1 MGNIYF
7 AGGSGGGVDPDDCTA
22 TTAQVLEGHTA
33 GVNGYDD
40 PVEGTMPYQKQEGTL
55 NCGQSS
61 IILPGYHDGTRSI
74 TANSLASQTPGTASA
89 ANIYPGQ
96 TAWVNGN
103 KVTGTMATQGGGTYT
118 AGTADKTVVAA
129 NRFVTGNVVVKGD
142 ANLTAG
148 NIKKGV
154 KIMGITGSWEGYVGG
169 ANDLYYNGAN
179 NAKFSGSTQ
188 SSLSL
193 LRFDS
198 NQIYVGSGGN
208 NNVYL
213 KSGNSY
219 NLTPYS
225 RLNIQFV
232 GVKTWS
238 KGFAINLDNP
248 HISLVTAPIEVN
260 VQQTVYF
267 NISAHQLTTK
277 INFTMWANSSGTSG
291 TNAAQ
296 IYIQRIYLS

>member
-22 TTAQVLEGHTA
+22 TPAQVLEGHTA

-103 KVTGTMATQGGGTYT
+103 KITGTMATQGGGTYT

-129 NRFVTGNVVVKGD
+129 NRFVTGNVVVKGN

-154 KIMGITGSWEGYVGG
+154 KIMGITGTKK
-169 ANDLYYNGAN
+169 YYTE
-179 NAKFSGSTQ
+179 AKKFL
-188 SSLSL
+188 LSM
-193 LRFDS
+193 
-198 NQIYVGSGGN
+198 I
-208 NNVYL
+208 
-213 KSGNSY
+213 
-219 NLTPYS
+219 
-225 RLNIQFV
+225 
-232 GVKTWS
+232 VKEE
-238 KGFAINLDNP
+238 FLC
-248 HISLVTAPIEVN
+248 
-260 VQQTVYF
+260 Q
-267 NISAHQLTTK
+267 
-277 INFTMWANSSGTSG
+277 
-291 TNAAQ
+291 
-296 IYIQRIYLS
+296 

>member
-1 MGNIYF
+1 MSNIYF
-7 AGGSGGGVDPDDCTA
+7 AGSGGGGVDPDDCTA
-22 TTAQVLEGHTA
+22 TPAQVLEGHTA

-89 ANIYPGQ
+89 ANIYPGK

-118 AGTADKTVVAA
+118 AGTADKTVVPA

-154 KIMGITGSWEGYVGG
+154 KIMDITGSWEGWVVA
-169 ANDLYYNGAN
+169 ANDLYSYGNNLGNLIHGRSIMEESGMIAVRYGSTSTGTSLVSQKQYNLAGYTKLSMLANIVNVYSNHSITAGYGASAADN
-179 NAKFSGSTQ
+179 LYYDNFGTKEKLNTGNQTLVWTFSG
-188 SSLSL
+188 
-193 LRFDS
+193 
-198 NQIYVGSGGN
+198 
-208 NNVYL
+208 
-213 KSGNSY
+213 
-219 NLTPYS
+219 
-225 RLNIQFV
+225 LNITKCV
-232 GVKTWS
+232 GIT
-238 KGFAINLDNP
+238 FR
-248 HISLVTAPIEVN
+248 
-260 VQQTVYF
+260 
-267 NISAHQLTTK
+267 
-277 INFTMWANSSGTSG
+277 GTP
-291 TNAAQ
+291 T
-296 IYIQRIYLS
+296 IYIYKIWLS

>member
-7 AGGSGGGVDPDDCTA
+7 AGSGGGGLDPDDCTA
-22 TTAQVLEGHTA
+22 TPAQVLEGHTA

-89 ANIYPGQ
+89 ANIYPGK

-103 KVTGTMATQGGGTYT
+103 KVTGTMTTQGGGTYT
-118 AGTADKTVVAA
+118 AGTADKTVVPA

-154 KIMGITGSWEGYVGG
+154 KIMGITGSWEGWVVA
-169 ANDLYYNGAN
+169 ANDLYSYGNNLGNLIHGRSIMEESGMIAVRYGSTSTGTSLVSQKQYNLAGYTKLSMLANIVNVYSNHSITAGYGASAADN
-179 NAKFSGSTQ
+179 LYYDNFGTKEKLNTGNQTLVWTFSG
-188 SSLSL
+188 
-193 LRFDS
+193 
-198 NQIYVGSGGN
+198 
-208 NNVYL
+208 
-213 KSGNSY
+213 
-219 NLTPYS
+219 
-225 RLNIQFV
+225 LNITKCV
-232 GVKTWS
+232 GIT
-238 KGFAINLDNP
+238 FR
-248 HISLVTAPIEVN
+248 
-260 VQQTVYF
+260 
-267 NISAHQLTTK
+267 
-277 INFTMWANSSGTSG
+277 GTP
-291 TNAAQ
+291 T
-296 IYIQRIYLS
+296 IYIYKIWLS

>member
-1 MGNIYF
+1 MSNIYF
-7 AGGSGGGVDPDDCTA
+7 AGSGGGGLDPDDCTA
-22 TTAQVLEGHTA
+22 TPAQVLEGHTA

-89 ANIYPGQ
+89 ANIYPGK

-118 AGTADKTVVAA
+118 AGTADKTVVPA

-154 KIMGITGSWEGYVGG
+154 KIMGITGSWEGWVVA
-169 ANDLYYNGAN
+169 ANDLYSYGNNLGNLIHGRSIMEESGMIAVRYGSTSTGTSLVSQKQYNLAGYTKLSMLANIVNVYSNHSITAGYGASAADN
-179 NAKFSGSTQ
+179 LYYDNFGTKEKLNTGNQTLVWTFSG
-188 SSLSL
+188 
-193 LRFDS
+193 
-198 NQIYVGSGGN
+198 
-208 NNVYL
+208 
-213 KSGNSY
+213 
-219 NLTPYS
+219 
-225 RLNIQFV
+225 LNITKCV
-232 GVKTWS
+232 GIT
-238 KGFAINLDNP
+238 FR
-248 HISLVTAPIEVN
+248 
-260 VQQTVYF
+260 
-267 NISAHQLTTK
+267 
-277 INFTMWANSSGTSG
+277 GTP
-291 TNAAQ
+291 T
-296 IYIQRIYLS
+296 IYIYKIWLS

>member
-1 MGNIYF
+1 MMGNIYF

-22 TTAQVLEGHTA
+22 TPAQVLEGHTA

-154 KIMGITGSWEGYVGG
+154 KIMGITGTKK
-169 ANDLYYNGAN
+169 YYTE
-179 NAKFSGSTQ
+179 AKKFL
-188 SSLSL
+188 LSM
-193 LRFDS
+193 
-198 NQIYVGSGGN
+198 I
-208 NNVYL
+208 
-213 KSGNSY
+213 
-219 NLTPYS
+219 
-225 RLNIQFV
+225 
-232 GVKTWS
+232 VKEE
-238 KGFAINLDNP
+238 FLC
-248 HISLVTAPIEVN
+248 
-260 VQQTVYF
+260 Q
-267 NISAHQLTTK
+267 
-277 INFTMWANSSGTSG
+277 
-291 TNAAQ
+291 
-296 IYIQRIYLS
+296 

>member
-1 MGNIYF
+1 MMGNIYF
-7 AGGSGGGVDPDDCTA
+7 AGSGGGGLDPDDCTA
-22 TTAQVLEGHTA
+22 TPAQVLEGHTA

-154 KIMGITGSWEGYVGG
+154 KIMGITG
-169 ANDLYYNGAN
+169 
-179 NAKFSGSTQ
+179 
-188 SSLSL
+188 
-193 LRFDS
+193 
-198 NQIYVGSGGN
+198 
-208 NNVYL
+208 
-213 KSGNSY
+213 
-219 NLTPYS
+219 
-225 RLNIQFV
+225 
-232 GVKTWS
+232 
-238 KGFAINLDNP
+238 
-248 HISLVTAPIEVN
+248 
-260 VQQTVYF
+260 
-267 NISAHQLTTK
+267 TK
-277 INFTMWANSSGTSG
+277 ISN
-291 TNAAQ
+291 
-296 IYIQRIYLS
+296 IKLSFIPSFLNRKEAFLCP

>member
-1 MGNIYF
+1 MMGNIYF

-103 KVTGTMATQGGGTYT
+103 KITGTMATQGGGTYT

-142 ANLTAG
+142 SNLTAG

-154 KIMGITGSWEGYVGG
+154 KIMGITG
-169 ANDLYYNGAN
+169 
-179 NAKFSGSTQ
+179 
-188 SSLSL
+188 
-193 LRFDS
+193 
-198 NQIYVGSGGN
+198 
-208 NNVYL
+208 
-213 KSGNSY
+213 
-219 NLTPYS
+219 
-225 RLNIQFV
+225 
-232 GVKTWS
+232 
-238 KGFAINLDNP
+238 
-248 HISLVTAPIEVN
+248 
-260 VQQTVYF
+260 
-267 NISAHQLTTK
+267 TK
-277 INFTMWANSSGTSG
+277 ISNIKLPFIPSFLNGKEAF
-291 TNAAQ
+291 
-296 IYIQRIYLS
+296 LCP

>member
-22 TTAQVLEGHTA
+22 TPAQVLEGHTA

-103 KVTGTMATQGGGTYT
+103 KITGTMATQGGGTYT

-154 KIMGITGSWEGYVGG
+154 KIMGITGTWEGWVPSPT
-169 ANDLYYNGAN
+169 DLYLRGN
-179 NAKFSGSTQ
+179 NIAAWTSPN
-188 SSLSL
+188 SSAT
-193 LRFDS
+193 FE
-198 NQIYVGSGGN
+198 SGGIMVTKRSALSVN
-208 NNVYL
+208 TT
-213 KSGNSY
+213 KSY
-219 NLTPYS
+219 NLTPYNKINVLFKVIS
-225 RLNIQFV
+225 WGTIS
-232 GVKTWS
+232 TWQ
-238 KGFAINLDNP
+238 K
-248 HISLVTAPIEVN
+248 ISLS
-260 VQQTVYF
+260 VYK
-267 NISAHQLTTK
+267 NGLYRK
-277 INFTMWANSSGTSG
+277 IKIAIDNKC
-291 TNAAQ
+291 
-296 IYIQRIYLS
+296 RIYNITRHRQREL

>member
-22 TTAQVLEGHTA
+22 TPAQLLEGHTA

-103 KVTGTMATQGGGTYT
+103 KITGTMATQGGGTYT

-142 ANLTAG
+142 SNLTAG

-154 KIMGITGSWEGYVGG
+154 KIMGITGTWEGYVPT
-169 ANDLYYNGAN
+169 ATDLYLRGN
-179 NAKFSGSTQ
+179 NIADWSCSSGFVTFNSGEITFNKRGGST
-188 SSLSL
+188 SAFSFSARKAYNLSPYTKL
-193 LRFDS
+193 NIQTNNLRFDVS
-198 NQIYVGSGGN
+198 LIIELYDEYSDRLGSIELKENTNYTTTLIIPFNRKATTFLKLRVMRKVSYEYDLTGAIY
-208 NNVYL
+208 
-213 KSGNSY
+213 
-219 NLTPYS
+219 
-225 RLNIQFV
+225 
-232 GVKTWS
+232 
-238 KGFAINLDNP
+238 
-248 HISLVTAPIEVN
+248 
-260 VQQTVYF
+260 
-267 NISAHQLTTK
+267 
-277 INFTMWANSSGTSG
+277 
-291 TNAAQ
+291 
-296 IYIQRIYLS
+296 RIWLS